1 MRPRAL
7 VVLERGSQWPD
18 WVGAMDFDVST
29 LVQSDGEPRSAFFRR
44 VGERIG
50 RAPSPGFGLAVL
62 AYNDETGEVVTGRR
76 AMLARSLLA
85 AVVGARGGQL
95 ILSASD
101 TAASSSLRC
110 ELIGMADTL
119 RDAITGTSASITVRF
134 EPARVAH
141 AKVIARPSTH
151 RPSTRNESTPPGWA
165 FALAAHAMTAS
176 D

>member
-29 LVQSDGEPRSAFFRR
+29 LIQSDGEPRSAFFRR
-44 VGERIG
+44 VGERIA
-50 RAPSPGFGLAVL
+50 RVPSPGIGLAVL

-76 AMLARSLLA
+76 AMLSRSLLA
-85 AVVGARGGQL
+85 AVIGAQGGQL
-95 ILSASD
+95 ILSASED
-101 TAASSSLRC
+101 AASSSLRC
-110 ELIGMADTL
+110 ELMGMADAL

-134 EPARVAH
+134 EPARVAR
-141 AKVIARPSTH
+141 AKVIGRPAARNEATS
-151 RPSTRNESTPPGWA
+151 STRT
-165 FALAAHAMTAS
+165 FARAVHAMTVS